1 MQFLGSLTMARI
13 QTALLVIALQ
23 IVLLEATYGH
33 DIKGLILELNSSSS
47 PSIKSALAQI
57 PTADFNTRSVLNNLR
72 LWPVPR
78 KLTICFHSGSASLR
92 KRVTESM
99 RRIWPL
105 AILTEGRLDFDQM
118 SFNDP
123 PDCGQDPKVD
133 IRVDFKDG
141 EGYQSYVGVESRL
154 HNPSMNLQG
163 FTETSPTGAEFDR
176 LVGHETGHAI
186 GLEHEHQSPAAPK
199 CNWNFDYIWTAY
211 SWKSKEEMYDNF
223 MKLQDYILKGS
234 HAYIFS
240 TYDPKS
246 AMHYAF
252 KPSAFN
258 DREKD
263 PCFIA
268 QNYVP
273 SDQDRSAIRV
283 AYGSNVVAIQ
293 TRMKGLLPEI
303 AKSIAADDFAKL
315 QPLLKMKADLLNE

>member
-1 MQFLGSLTMARI
+1 MARA
-13 QTALLVIALQ
+13 QTVLLAIALQ
-23 IVLLEATYGH
+23 IAPLEATYGH
-33 DIKGLILELNSSSS
+33 DIKGLIVELNSSSS
-47 PSIKSALAQI
+47 PSIKNALAQT

-78 KLTICFHSGSASLR
+78 KLTICFHSGSATLR
-92 KRVTESM
+92 KRVTELM

-105 AILTEGRLDFDQM
+105 GILTEGRLDFDQI

-123 PDCGQDPKVD
+123 PDCGQDPKAD

-186 GLEHEHQSPAAPK
+186 GLEHEHQSPVAPK
-199 CNWNFDYIWTAY
+199 CNWNFDYIWKAY
-211 SWKSKEEMYDNF
+211 SWTSKEEMYDNF
-223 MKLQDYILKGS
+223 KKLQDYILRGS

-246 AMHYAF
+246 EMHYAF
-252 KPSAFN
+252 EEFAFN
-258 DREKD
+258 DYKKD
-263 PCFIA
+263 PCFII
-268 QNYVP
+268 QNDVP
-273 SDQDRSAIRV
+273 SDQDKNAIRV
-283 AYGSNVVAIQ
+283 AYGSNVVATQ
-293 TRMKGLLPEI
+293 TQMKSLLPDI
-303 AKSIAADDFAKL
+303 AKSITADEFSKL